1 MSLRLTAKGCRR
13 EDEEGQGDDSPPPVG
28 VLCVNGWME
37 ELVKEERGGD
47 LQDQGQ
53 LKVTENTDC
62 KFNEILK

>member
-1 MSLRLTAKGCRR
+1 M
-13 EDEEGQGDDSPPPVG
+13 
-28 VLCVNGWME
+28 NGWME